1 MSVPP
6 TRCRR
11 RQPPLARSVPLSRF
25 TSRVGGGSAFYV
37 RLLDTFAM
45 NQAPIEIDGARLICF
60 AEITDAI
67 GPTAKTTHSRGAE
80 ILGPARGLAICQFAG
95 DSQFHLFYC
104 DEDWTVLTDT
114 CHMTL
119 DEAKDQAQFEYDGIS
134 KCWRWAQAA

>member
-1 MSVPP
+1 MDYNV
-6 TRCRR
+6 
-11 RQPPLARSVPLSRF
+11 
-25 TSRVGGGSAFYV
+25 GSAYKMSPETTAV
-37 RLLDTFAM
+37 GAVSSAVA
-45 NQAPIEIDGARLICF
+45 APIEIDGARLICF